1 MVPYARC
8 RRCGRHRNE
17 VGKISRIGNCLEC
30 GKTRLETEL
39 RSLHEKQGEDYERWR
54 AAILRAILALPRA

>member
-8 RRCGRHRNE
+8 RRCGRHRRE

-30 GKTRLETEL
+30 GTARLQENI
-39 RSLHEKQGEDYERWR
+39 RSLHEHRGEPYERWR
-54 AAILRAILALPRA
+54 VALLRAMMDLPRV